1 MLILNTGEPPEA
13 AQDVC
18 CVSGPLATTSRPRRE
33 SSEVVRAC
41 SPSQPKQWGP
51 LFRGSP
57 GPLSQVSGCFVMSR
71 AAMHWRLS
79 QYRWPRI
86 LANLAGLALA
96 VPVKGKEASA
106 TARRVSHRS
115 PLRAPLHVFL
125 SSETTSEGYE
135 MMTVSRGRPWYW
147 QLNDRPDCWFL
158 LPYTLMSFSVSPVSL
173 SCLSLNSSS
182 LTQTVPLFLQ
192 WEKSRS
198 VQ

>member
-18 CVSGPLATTSRPRRE
+18 FVSGPLATTSRPRRE
-33 SSEVVRAC
+33 SSEVVRVLLVTTKTMRAIIQRVTRATVTGKRLHC
-41 SPSQPKQWGP
+41 
-51 LFRGSP
+51 
-57 GPLSQVSGCFVMSR
+57 MSR
-71 AAMHWRLS
+71 AAMLWRLS

-96 VPVKGKEASA
+96 VPVKGKEASG

-115 PLRAPLHVFL
+115 PLRPPLLVFL
-125 SSETTSEGYE
+125 SSEATSEGYE
-135 MMTVSRGRPWYW
+135 VMTVSRGRPWYW
-147 QLNDRPDCWFL
+147 QLNDSPDCWFL
-158 LPYTLMSFSVSPVSL
+158 SPHTLMSFSVSPVSL